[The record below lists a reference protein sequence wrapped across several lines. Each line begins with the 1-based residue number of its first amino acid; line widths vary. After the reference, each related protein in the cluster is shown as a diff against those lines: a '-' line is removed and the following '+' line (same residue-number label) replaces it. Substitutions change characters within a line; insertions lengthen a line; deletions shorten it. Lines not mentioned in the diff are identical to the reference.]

1 VHSGSAIRR
10 DPSYILV
17 VMLSALIAGLFG
29 CIIGSFLNVA
39 VMRRHVM
46 TLGGRSRCMSCTRTI
61 AWYDNIP
68 VLSWALLGGRCRWC
82 KSHISAQYPI
92 VEVVTAVL
100 FALLV
105 YAWESTTPAQ
115 LVLLGIYLTITAL
128 LVAIAVYDLRHT
140 IIPDAWVWTFNA
152 LALLSVVLFPYL
164 LADALY
170 AYVAGPIAALPL
182 FALWF
187 VSGGRWMGLGDAKLA
202 LGIGW
207 LLGPV
212 YGILAIFSAFVIGA
226 VVSVCVLLPLPYI
239 MRLFVRTGIARS
251 GAAQSYTMK
260 SEVPFGPFLIA
271 AMFFVWFALLYHI
284 PVPILWIY

>member
-1 VHSGSAIRR
+1 MQSEPAEWRV
-10 DPSYILV
+10 PSYILV

-82 KSHISAQYPI
+82 KSIISAQYPI
-92 VEVVTAVL
+92 VEGVTAVL

-115 LVLLGIYLTITAL
+115 LILLGIYLTITAL

-152 LALLSVVLFPYL
+152 LALLSVVLFPYP

-170 AYVAGPIAALPL
+170 AYLAGPITALPL
-182 FALWF
+182 FTLWF

-212 YGILAIFSAFVIGA
+212 YGILAIFSAFIIGA
-226 VVSVCVLLPLPYI
+226 LVSVAILLPLPHI

-271 AMFFVWFALLYHI
+271 AMFSVWFALLYHI
-284 PVPILWIY
+284 PIPILWIY